1 VIREDG
7 EAAIVRIDE
16 LRKINRRFGMRPKIL
31 LGMMLLVACMLG
43 LSSGCNSGTVKGAG
57 SDIERLG
64 EKMQR

>member
-1 VIREDG
+1 
-7 EAAIVRIDE
+7 
-16 LRKINRRFGMRPKIL
+16 MRPKIL